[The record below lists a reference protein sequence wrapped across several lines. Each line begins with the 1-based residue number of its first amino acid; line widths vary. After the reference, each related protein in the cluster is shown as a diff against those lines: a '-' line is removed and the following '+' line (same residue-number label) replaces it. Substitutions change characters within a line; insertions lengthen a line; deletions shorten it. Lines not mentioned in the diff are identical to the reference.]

1 MRFIIKKLLLIL
13 LLTFPSISFAATTYY
28 IDCAGD
34 NSNNGLTTG
43 TAWADTTNIQGVNFL
58 QPDDVVNIKTGCTF
72 SGATSSHVII
82 RSHGKV
88 GHPIIIQTYGGGVDP
103 IFDGSVAASSVPS
116 WSGWTL
122 YDAPSNTWVSNV
134 NIPWTPNT
142 VIIDGTSSLRRIA
155 YGTNAGINNQSLT
168 FVKAYRQSF
177 GISDI
182 NQPIYVHLIDGSD
195 PNGHTIR
202 FGRYQGEDGAGLG
215 GHDRG
220 LFCIFD
226 DKNTKYIDVNHIQVM
241 GSNRFNF
248 TSGAPYINFKNCTSF
263 AASRENFYLVKNAV
277 QNSTG
282 AKYNTIQNS
291 TSTYSNTNFGQNV
304 TIESSYVD
312 IIDSTVAYGWMAGID
327 WLDYNADT
335 DASHGRC
342 IRCIAHDNGRRAI
355 DQDFNGFDPPGI
367 YIDGGHDIQIIDSV
381 IYMSDS
387 LFDLSTANA
396 LFLLSIQTEH
406 PDTKP
411 SYNVDIINS
420 LIYGSNFTNV
430 LMGNA
435 INCSGTA
442 CDVCWNNRLIGS
454 TVSTLGSG
462 GAVNVGRYRAAGP
475 GVTIVN
481 NVIGQNN
488 SNKKPLT
495 AGDISLTII
504 ENMDYNVYINN
515 TGTHTTGVLVDNT
528 AVGVSDLS
536 LDQWQA
542 LRSYDSHS
550 LFLDPIYVG
559 SGTSG
564 GIDQTY
570 HLSSVASGQGSNSP
584 GLGLAF
590 PNYLGIQYS
599 WTSIGTVRTDAV
611 IDDITAPASGYHYLS
626 TFKSSTFLPR
636 AEGSGTDYY

>member
-1 MRFIIKKLLLIL
+1 MFVRIAFFLSFIC
-13 LLTFPSISFAATTYY
+13 FSSCAYATSYY
-28 IDCAGD
+28 IDCAGN
-34 NSNNGLTTG
+34 NSNDGLTTL
-43 TAWADTTNIQGVNFL
+43 TPWADTTNIQGTNFL
-58 QPDDVVNIKTGCTF
+58 TFDDVVNIKTGCTWT
-72 SGATSSHVII
+72 GAASHVII
-82 RSHGKV
+82 RSHGKA
-88 GHPIIIQTYGGGVDP
+88 GHPITIQTYGGGADP
-103 IFDGSVAASSVPS
+103 IFDGSLPTSDVPG

-134 NIPWTPNT
+134 SIPWTPNT
-142 VIIDGTSSLRRIA
+142 VILDGTSTLRRIA

-168 FVKAYRQSF
+168 FVKAYRESF

-182 NQPIYVHLIDGSD
+182 NQPMYVHLKDGSD
-195 PNGHTIR
+195 PNGHTFR
-202 FGRYQGEDGAGLG
+202 FGRYQGEDATGLG

-226 DKNTKYIDVNHIQVM
+226 DRNTKYIDVNHIQVR

-248 TSGAPYINFKNCTSF
+248 TSGAPYINFKYCTSF
-263 AASRENFYLVKNAV
+263 AAARENFYIIKNAV
-277 QNSTG
+277 QNPTG

-304 TIESSYVD
+304 TIESSNVD
-312 IIDSTVAYGWMAGID
+312 VIDTTVAYGWMAGID

-355 DQDFNGFDPPGI
+355 DIDYNGFDPPGI

-381 IYMSDS
+381 VYMSDP

-411 SYNVDIINS
+411 SYNIDIINT
-420 LIYGSNFTNV
+420 LVYGSNFTNV
-430 LMGNA
+430 LLGNA
-435 INCSGTA
+435 INCSGTG

-454 TVSTLGSG
+454 TVGTLGSG
-462 GAVNVGRYRAAGP
+462 NAVNVGRYRASGP

-495 AGDISLTII
+495 AGDISLTVVNQI
-504 ENMDYNVYINN
+504 DYNVYVNN

-528 AVGVSDLS
+528 TVGVADLS
-536 LDQWQA
+536 LDQWRLVNGQDA
-542 LRSYDSHS
+542 HS
-550 LFLDPIYVG
+550 VFLDAKYVG

-564 GIDQTY
+564 GILQEY
-570 HLSSVASGQGSNSP
+570 HLSSLAAGDAADSP
-584 GLGLAF
+584 GLALAY
-590 PNYLGIQYS
+590 PNFLGTQYS
-599 WTSIGTVRTDAV
+599 WSSIGTVRTDAV
-611 IDDITAPASGYHYLS
+611 VDSTTTPAAGYHYLAQ
-626 TFKSSTFLPR
+626 FNSSTFLPR
-636 AEGSGTDYY
+636 AEGSGTDYF